1 MGQTRRNQAQIRG
14 YLVLGLVLIFL
25 FYASGYATRVIKPNL
40 AAMAE
45 VRARSVVTQIV
56 TDSVAQCF
64 EAGSEEAGLL
74 VIKTDQSGK
83 ISMVESNTVRMN
95 QLVLQISQT
104 IQNKFN
110 FMQPA
115 RLKVPL
121 GTLMGSQLFSQAGPD
136 LTLKVLPITVTRMV
150 FLNTFTDAG
159 INQTKYQVYLEADTL
174 ARVMVPFLNST
185 ISVTT
190 QIPVIETI
198 VVGDVP
204 NSYLVIPEEEVGNI
218 IQP

>member
-1 MGQTRRNQAQIRG
+1 MGHTRRNQVQIRG

-45 VRARSVVTQIV
+45 VKAQFLVNQIV
-56 TDSVAQCF
+56 TEAVAQCF
-64 EAGSEEAGLL
+64 EAGFEEAGLL

-83 ISMVESNTVRMN
+83 ISMVETNTVRMN

-110 FMQPA
+110 SMKPA
-115 RLKVPL
+115 KLVLPL
-121 GTLMGSQLFSQAGPD
+121 GTLMGSQLFSQTGPD

-159 INQTKYQVYLEADTL
+159 INQTKYQVYLEADTK
-174 ARVMVPFLNST
+174 ARVMVPFLSST
-185 ISVTT
+185 ISMTT

-204 NSYLVIPEEEVGNI
+204 NSYLVIPEEEAGNI